1 MALSAFPE
9 ALATLGEGRRLAPRL
24 TAGPCHGWETMMT
37 SSDDRARRDREL
49 FNTVAEDYARK
60 DLHPTAR
67 VARKQRLK
75 STLAAIPSD
84 TDITLSKVAEV
95 GCGAGFA
102 AEYLAGSY
110 NEFLGLDYSANL
122 IDLARRRYA
131 DQPDVRFVVA
141 DLLSWE
147 SEERFD
153 VVFAIGVLHH
163 LVDIELALS
172 RIHKAI
178 RPGGW
183 LVVNEPQPGN
193 PLIRQARQVRKRV
206 DPGYS
211 ADQVELSARE
221 LEAMFTRAGFIDVA
235 SAPQGF
241 LATPFAEVVLPLGP
255 FGPVLSNVACAVDRL
270 LERTIGRFTQRLAWN
285 VVVVG
290 RRSRT
295 G

>member
-1 MALSAFPE
+1 
-9 ALATLGEGRRLAPRL
+9 
-24 TAGPCHGWETMMT
+24 MMT

-60 DLHPTAR
+60 DLDPTAR
-67 VARKQRLK
+67 VARKQRLE
-75 STLAAIPSD
+75 STLAAVPSD
-84 TDITLSKVAEV
+84 TEITFSKVAEI

-102 AEYLAGSY
+102 AEYLEGSY
-110 NEFLGLDYSANL
+110 KEFLGLDYSSNL

-131 DQPDVRFVVA
+131 DHADVRFEVA

-147 SEERFD
+147 PEERFD
-153 VVFAIGVLHH
+153 VIFAIGVLHH
-163 LVDIELALS
+163 LIDIPLALS
-172 RIHKAI
+172 RVHKAL

-183 LVVNEPQPGN
+183 FVVNEPQPGN
-193 PLIRQARQVRKRV
+193 PLIRQARKVRKRF
-206 DPGYS
+206 DRGYS
-211 ADQVELSARE
+211 ADQIELRATE
-221 LEAMFTRAGFIDVA
+221 LEEMFTGVGFIDVA

-270 LERTIGRFTQRLAWN
+270 LERSIGRFAQRLAWN

-290 RRSRT
+290 RRSAA